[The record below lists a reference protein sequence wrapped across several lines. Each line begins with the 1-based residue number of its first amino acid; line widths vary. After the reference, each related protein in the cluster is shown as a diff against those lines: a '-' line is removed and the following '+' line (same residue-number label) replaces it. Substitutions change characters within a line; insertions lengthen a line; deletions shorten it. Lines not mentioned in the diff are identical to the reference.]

1 VDTSDYVCWY
11 KFDFIACGIHP
22 LDRNSS
28 SALEDCEQ
36 GHFLFRLHFKAFPKS
51 TPNNL
56 IDRQVDQY
64 CDKDNLSSLSAFQF
78 SFDFVLSG
86 SSLSLILSNLLRN
99 RDKDNQVCNK

>member
-1 VDTSDYVCWY
+1 MQFVWFTCDWYFDSVVHFAFQWILQITFAGTSL
-11 KFDFIACGIHP
+11 IA
-22 LDRNSS
+22 S
-28 SALEDCEQ
+28 
-36 GHFLFRLHFKAFPKS
+36 S
-51 TPNNL
+51 TPKNL
-56 IDRQVDQY
+56 IDRKVDQY

>member
-1 VDTSDYVCWY
+1 MTVQDV
-11 KFDFIACGIHP
+11 
-22 LDRNSS
+22 
-28 SALEDCEQ
+28 
-36 GHFLFRLHFKAFPKS
+36 LFAFPKS

-99 RDKDNQVCNK
+99 RDKDNQVCNKPANVI